1 MTSTTQHDVI
11 DTVTTATS
19 GGLSLNTA
27 QTITTDIIWLMGMSF
42 ILGVFFTTFL
52 LLLLEFVRRNRGQEE
67 E

>member
-1 MTSTTQHDVI
+1 MSSNTEQIADIAVNAATGSFTVEAAQSLTS
-11 DTVTTATS
+11 
-19 GGLSLNTA
+19 N
-27 QTITTDIIWLMGMSF
+27 IIWLMGMSF